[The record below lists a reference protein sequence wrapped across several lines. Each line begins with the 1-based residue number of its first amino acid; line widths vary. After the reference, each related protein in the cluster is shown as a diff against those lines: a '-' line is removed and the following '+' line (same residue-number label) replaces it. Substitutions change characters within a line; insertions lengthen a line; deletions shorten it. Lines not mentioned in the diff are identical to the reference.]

1 MFSHLWPFFR
11 PCFAGL
17 VDFRFCCFV
26 VVVVAVV
33 IVVYLR
39 DDSPLQKEQAT
50 QSFSVNSQ

>member
-1 MFSHLWPFFR
+1 MFSHLWSFLR